1 MKTTFSFIV
10 GIADV
15 WIGVGGE
22 TTGKTERVHEQAQ
35 PTSGRIS

>member
-10 GIADV
+10 GIADI
-15 WIGVGGE
+15 WNDEDGE
-22 TTGKTERVHEQAQ
+22 NAAKTGVHEQAQ